1 MIRST
6 LRGIAL
12 CRGADRDERERGT
25 DVACEQR
32 EEGVAADAE
41 ADVDGPGDA
50 GRPQHVRR
58 VEPEAHHAELRL
70 VVPRDAVAAEVGDD
84 RAVAAARELVGDGA
98 PVELARARPAVQ
110 EEHRH
115 ARAALHEGDAPA
127 GDGDLED
134 GPGAAWR
141 DCCSTNHS
149 VDSRSCDVAART

>member
-1 MIRST
+1 MPPT
-6 LRGIAL
+6 LKPTWTA
-12 CRGADRDERERGT
+12 RGT
-25 DVACEQR
+25 
-32 EEGVAADAE
+32 
-41 ADVDGPGDA
+41 P

-58 VEPEAHHAELRL
+58 VEPEADDAELRL

-84 RAVAAARELVGDGA
+84 RAVAAAREVVGDGA
-98 PVELARARPAVQ
+98 PVELAGARAAVQ

-127 GDGDLED
+127 GDCDLEN
-134 GPGAAWR
+134 GSAAARR